1 MEKPM
6 PKGPVPDVVVQR
18 LPIYLRVLTHRAG
31 AGEKVISSA
40 RLGELA
46 GVSAAQVRKDL
57 SYFGEF
63 GKQGLGYE
71 IDYLR
76 EQLARILQVG
86 RDWHAALVGAGA
98 LGHAIVNY
106 RMFEEWN
113 EHVVLVFD
121 NDPAKVGQRIGPLV
135 VHPIEEMA
143 QRIRGKHVEIG
154 ILAVPAENA
163 QEVAEALVACGVR
176 AILNYAPITLSL
188 PSEIR
193 VAYIDPVASLQ
204 SMTYY
209 LR

>member
-1 MEKPM
+1 M
-6 PKGPVPDVVVQR
+6 PKGPVPDVVIQR
-18 LPIYLRVLTHRAG
+18 LPIYLRVLTYRAS
-31 AGEKVISSA
+31 AGENVISSA

-76 EQLARILQVG
+76 EQLAQILQVG

-98 LGHAIVNY
+98 LGHAIVHY

-121 NDPAKVGQRIGPLV
+121 NDPAKTGQRIGPLV
-135 VHPIEEMA
+135 VYPIEEMA
-143 QRIRGKHVEIG
+143 RRIQQEHVEIG

-163 QEVAEALVACGVR
+163 QEVAEALVACGVQ
-176 AILNYAPITLSL
+176 AILNYAPMTLSL
-188 PSEIR
+188 PLDIR

-204 SMTYY
+204 SMIYY